1 MAQKST
7 TAATTTPAEGVG
19 PGKVFPPLDPTT
31 FAPQLVWLAISF
43 GLLYVLLKR
52 VALPR
57 VGEVI
62 EERADRIRRDLDQA
76 EKLKAETEGALAAYE
91 QALTDARSKAGGVI
105 KTMRDSLTAEVDK
118 ERAKVE
124 AEIARKVADAEAR
137 IEQTKSRALASV
149 NDIATETAGAIVKK
163 LIGADVEPGRAAEG
177 AGPARCGVGDAH
189 VFAESGRVLGR
200 WSRSSCSG

>member
-19 PGKVFPPLDPTT
+19 PGKVFPPLDHTT
-31 FAPQLVWLAISF
+31 FMPQLVWLAISF
-43 GLLYVLLKR
+43 GLLYLLLSR

-91 QALTDARSKAGGVI
+91 QALTEARSKAGGII
-105 KTMRDSLTAEVDK
+105 KTMRDGLTAEVDK
-118 ERAKVE
+118 ERARVE
-124 AEIARKVADAEAR
+124 AQIAQKVAEAEAR

-163 LIGADVEPGRAAEG
+163 LIDADVSKDELQKALVRRAAE
-177 AGPARCGVGDAH
+177 
-189 VFAESGRVLGR
+189 
-200 WSRSSCSG
+200 

>member
-7 TAATTTPAEGVG
+7 TAATHTPAEGIG
-19 PGKVFPPLDPTT
+19 PGKVFPPLDHTT
-31 FAPQLVWLAISF
+31 FVPQLVWLAVSF
-43 GLLYVLLKR
+43 GLLYLLLKR

-76 EKLKAETEGALAAYE
+76 EKLKTETEGALAAYE
-91 QALTDARSKAGGVI
+91 QALAEARSKAGGII
-105 KTMRDSLTAEVDK
+105 KTMHDGLAAEVDK
-118 ERAKVE
+118 ERVRVE
-124 AEIARKVADAEAR
+124 AQIGEKVAEAEAR

-163 LIGADVEPGRAAEG
+163 LIGADVTQDELQKALVRRAAE
-177 AGPARCGVGDAH
+177 
-189 VFAESGRVLGR
+189 
-200 WSRSSCSG
+200 

>member
-19 PGKVFPPLDPTT
+19 PGKVFPPLDHTT
-31 FAPQLVWLAISF
+31 FVPQLVWLAISF

-62 EERADRIRRDLDQA
+62 EERADRIRRDLEQA
-76 EKLKAETEGALAAYE
+76 EKLKTETEGALAAYE

-105 KTMRDSLTAEVDK
+105 KAMRDSLTAEVDK
-118 ERAKVE
+118 ERARVE

-163 LIGADVEPGRAAEG
+163 LIGADVSPDELQKALVRRAAE
-177 AGPARCGVGDAH
+177 
-189 VFAESGRVLGR
+189 
-200 WSRSSCSG
+200 

>member
-1 MAQKST
+1 MAEKNT
-7 TAATTTPAEGVG
+7 ATTSAAEGVG
-19 PGKVFPPLDPTT
+19 PKKVFPPLDPGT

-76 EKLKAETEGALAAYE
+76 EKLKTETARALAAYE
-91 QALTDARSKAGGVI
+91 QALAEARGKAGGIV
-105 KTMRDSLTAEVDK
+105 KTMRDDLAAEVDR

-124 AEIARKVADAEAR
+124 TQIAQKLGEAETR
-137 IEQTKSRALASV
+137 IQQTKSRALASV
-149 NDIATETAGAIVKK
+149 EEIATDTAAAIVKK
-163 LIGADVEPGRAAEG
+163 LIGADVSKDELQKALLRRAAE
-177 AGPARCGVGDAH
+177 
-189 VFAESGRVLGR
+189 
-200 WSRSSCSG
+200 

>member
-19 PGKVFPPLDPTT
+19 PGKVFPPLDHTT
-31 FAPQLVWLAISF
+31 FVPQLVWLAISF

-62 EERADRIRRDLDQA
+62 EERADRIRRDLEQA

-91 QALTDARSKAGGVI
+91 QALTDARSKASGII
-105 KTMRDSLTAEVDK
+105 KTMRDGLTAEVDK
-118 ERAKVE
+118 ERARVE
-124 AEIARKVADAEAR
+124 AEIARKVADAETR

-163 LIGADVEPGRAAEG
+163 LIGADVSPDELQKALVRRAAE
-177 AGPARCGVGDAH
+177 
-189 VFAESGRVLGR
+189 
-200 WSRSSCSG
+200 

>member
-7 TAATTTPAEGVG
+7 AAATTAPAEGVG
-19 PGKVFPPLDPTT
+19 PGKVFPPLDHTT
-31 FAPQLVWLAISF
+31 FVPQLVWLAISF
-43 GLLYVLLKR
+43 GLLYLLLKR

-91 QALTDARSKAGGVI
+91 QALTEARSKAGGII
-105 KTMRDSLTAEVDK
+105 KTMRDGLAAEVDK
-118 ERAKVE
+118 ERARVE
-124 AEIARKVADAEAR
+124 AEIARKVAEAEAR
-137 IEQTKSRALASV
+137 IEQTKSRALAGV

-163 LIGADVEPGRAAEG
+163 LIGADVTQDELQKALVRRAAE
-177 AGPARCGVGDAH
+177 
-189 VFAESGRVLGR
+189 
-200 WSRSSCSG
+200 

>member
-19 PGKVFPPLDPTT
+19 PGKVFPPLDHTT
-31 FAPQLVWLAISF
+31 FVPQLVWLAISF
-43 GLLYVLLKR
+43 GLLYLLLKR

-62 EERADRIRRDLDQA
+62 EERADRIRRDLEQA

-91 QALTDARSKAGGVI
+91 QALTDARSKASGII
-105 KTMRDSLTAEVDK
+105 KAMRDGLTAEVDK
-118 ERAKVE
+118 ERARVE
-124 AEIARKVADAEAR
+124 AEIARKVADAEGR

-163 LIGADVEPGRAAEG
+163 LIGADVSPDELQKALVRRAAE
-177 AGPARCGVGDAH
+177 
-189 VFAESGRVLGR
+189 
-200 WSRSSCSG
+200 